1 MTTRRT
7 IAARRHGSP
16 IQGSVSPGVVTMVRQ
31 PPPSGSTRRGAL
43 LLLVLTSLTFFMMIG
58 TLMLITATRSR
69 TSARAFSDA
78 ANSAATGS
86 LQSRAMLDEALLL
99 LLRGRKDETNVP
111 EKMKGQSILEDM
123 YGTDVVTGQA
133 SAPVRLTESR
143 GLALFTNYAP
153 ILTTTLTNL
162 SPAPTHCCDLNGR
175 VLTFKPTPGDGDVAS
190 YRIVRTTKSGNV
202 LTAYLAN
209 MPQNRSAVLPR
220 QTSNVV
226 INGREFCPSQPT
238 ANNEGYD
245 SFDKDPWLARLQLQA
260 SKVTAVPQAS
270 YAPVANA
277 PAQCDNDNDGVPD
290 GVWISGTTGFFPDR
304 PSPLG
309 GVLKHELSFHVVDL
323 DSRINLNAHGSL
335 TPVITGSADWPAT
348 FNTPSGSVVTM
359 SGIPPGLGF
368 GPADISASRIV
379 ATGAG
384 GTIPGFPGRWSNV
397 CQSGSGVQQQV
408 ASSSQRRPTPQ
419 LGQSGSPVDG
429 RYGADAGGKRV
440 PGRAGSVVDPLL
452 QCSLSGSLTVGGVT
466 RLIGNSPT
474 DLNVRMKM
482 FNGPSTAGVPTIYF
496 YTPDRTANDFL
507 ESPYMLRLDVD
518 GPRGQEIRRPTAKAN
533 APTADNPFT
542 LAELERVL
550 RQFDG
555 DAGTLPPR
563 LAATLDDFAERSRV
577 TVTTDSWDTPA
588 MAGAAMTKIRDSM
601 RQFAEPAVTIDSLAR
616 GNKAANVYDTLSP
629 DVSAGLRF
637 DINRPLDHPAVS
649 TSLIPSI
656 KERYCRHVYSLLVA
670 LGQPANQ
677 QTAQW
682 AANVCDFRDPD
693 STMTRFR
700 YDTNITD
707 GWDVDDNV
715 DVLGAERPEVVIT
728 ETVAYPGFLAVV
740 LYHPWDAKV
749 VDKFTPGDS
758 TKFVQVEKVDPPLT
772 DNPGSTVSNNVLD
785 LGAKVSND
793 SVWRLRVVGG
803 ATVNLS
809 SLTAGGAA
817 SKLKLDDKSTNQ
829 YVCIQTTSGGS
840 NVGNTVPASTLVP
853 GAVGAGEVVLE
864 RLADPTKKWDNTK
877 AGNAANYNPYV
888 VVDRATIQ
896 VGADATKYVKQR
908 RKSATF
914 WKQDWEGA
922 GTTPA
927 DTYKSP
933 APWFHWPNRPF
944 VSAAE
949 LALVPTG
956 DASGMLAVGAAASPA
971 ANPASLVLDACHVP
985 SRFDST
991 GVRVGGDSLLSTT
1004 AQYESV
1010 CTTVMPRWREPGRVN
1025 VNTIPA
1031 NTGNTPAELDNAVWQ
1046 AVVGA
1051 GAGGTIAS
1059 SPFATGN
1066 ANDAADSFTKMLSL
1080 KAGGGALY
1088 ADTPG
1093 APRDL
1098 DPFFQNATAIRL
1110 ANVGTIRSNVFAVWI
1125 TLRITDTS
1133 ASAPSP
1139 TYRRLFAIVDRS
1151 VPVGFNKGEDLNV
1164 RDTIRVLRFLD

>member
-1 MTTRRT
+1 
-7 IAARRHGSP
+7 
-16 IQGSVSPGVVTMVRQ
+16 MVHQ
-31 PPPSGSTRRGAL
+31 PLPTGRNRRGAL

-111 EKMKGQSILEDM
+111 AQMKGQSILEDM
-123 YGTDVVTGQA
+123 YGTDAVSGQA
-133 SAPVRLTESR
+133 SAPVRLTESK

-153 ILTTTLTNL
+153 ILTTSLTNI

-175 VLTFKPTPGDGDVAS
+175 VLTFKPNPGDGDVAS

-209 MPQNRSAVLPR
+209 MPQNRSTVLPR
-220 QTSNVV
+220 QTSDIV
-226 INGREFCPSQPT
+226 INGREFCPSQAT
-238 ANNEGYD
+238 SNNEAYD
-245 SFDKDPWLARLQLQA
+245 SFDKDPWLARLELQA
-260 SKVTAVPQAS
+260 SKVTSVPQAS
-270 YAPVANA
+270 FAPAANA

-359 SGIPPGLGF
+359 TGIPPGLGF

-379 ATGAG
+379 ATGAAG
-384 GTIPGFPGRWSNV
+384 AIPGFPGRWSNI
-397 CQSGSGVQQQV
+397 CLAGTAAQQQQP
-408 ASSSQRRPTPQ
+408 SNSQRRPTPL
-419 LGQSGSPVDG
+419 LGQGTSAVDG
-429 RYGADAGGKRV
+429 RYGSDAGGKRV
-440 PGRAGSVVDPLL
+440 PGRADSAVAPLM
-452 QCSLSGSLTVGGVT
+452 QASLGGTMAIGGVT

-474 DLNVRMKM
+474 DLNARMRM

-496 YTPDRTANDFL
+496 FTPDRLFNDFL
-507 ESPYMLRLDVD
+507 ESPYQLRLDVD
-518 GPRGQEIRRPTAKAN
+518 GPRGQEIRRPSGKAN
-533 APTADNPFT
+533 APTADDPFT

-550 RQFDG
+550 RQFDP

-563 LAATLDDFAERSRV
+563 LAAILDDFAERSRL

-588 MAGAAMTKIRDSM
+588 MAGDAMTRVRDSM
-601 RQFAEPAVTIDSLAR
+601 RQFAEPAVPVDSLAR
-616 GNKAANVYDTLSP
+616 GNKAANVYEAHSP

-637 DINRPLDHPAVS
+637 DINRPLNHPTVNA
-649 TSLIPSI
+649 TLLPAI
-656 KERYCRHVYSLLVA
+656 KERFCRHVYMLLVA

-700 YDTNITD
+700 YDTNPAD

-728 ETVAYPGFLAVV
+728 ETVAYPGFLSVV

-749 VDKFTPGDS
+749 VDQYTPGDA
-758 TKFVQVEKVDPPLT
+758 TKFIQVEKVDPQLT
-772 DNPGSTVSNNVLD
+772 DAPGALDSNNVLD
-785 LGAKVSND
+785 LRKKNTND
-793 SVWRLRVVGG
+793 PVWRLRVVGG
-803 ATVNLS
+803 VTVDLS
-809 SLTAGGAA
+809 NLTAGGAA
-817 SKLKLDDKSTNQ
+817 TKCKLKPNEHL
-829 YVCIQTTSGGS
+829 CIQTTTGNT
-840 NVGNTVPASTLVP
+840 NVGNTVPASSLAP
-853 GAVGAGEVVLE
+853 GAVGPGEVVLE
-864 RLADPTKKWDNTK
+864 RLADPSKRWVDTKT
-877 AGNAANYNPYV
+877 NADYNPYV

-896 VGADATKYVKQR
+896 VGADANTYVKQR

-922 GTTPA
+922 GTTTTE
-927 DTYKSP
+927 TYPSP

-944 VSAAE
+944 VSVAE

-956 DASGMLAVGAAASPA
+956 DASGMLAVGAAGSPA
-971 ANPASLVLDACHVP
+971 ANPASLILEACHIP
-985 SRFDST
+985 SRFDGT
-991 GVRVGGDSLLSTT
+991 GVRMGGDSLLSTT

-1010 CTTVMPRWREPGRVN
+1010 CTTVIPRWREPGRVN

-1031 NTGNTPAELDNAVWQ
+1031 NTGNTPVELDNAVWQ

-1051 GAGGTIAS
+1051 GAGGAIAS
-1059 SPFATGN
+1059 SPFATGTPN
-1066 ANDAADSFTKMLSL
+1066 AAADSFAKMLSL
-1080 KAGGGALY
+1080 KAAGGSIH

-1125 TLRITDTS
+1125 TLRTTDTS

-1151 VPVGFNKGEDLNV
+1151 IPVGFNKGEDLNV